1 MMLFENTGGIIL
13 LNFEEG
19 TRSQK

>member
-1 MMLFENTGGIIL
+1 MLFENTGGIIL